1 MPSRLQVIL
10 VIGALAG
17 AAAAFLTFT
26 NQGPSQGLGSGL
38 QVSSGKAA
46 IGGPFSLV
54 DASGKRRTQ
63 EDFLGRPMLIFFGFT
78 HCPDVCPSGLQ
89 TLTVALDELGA
100 KSQELAAVFVSVD
113 PERDSPDVM
122 ASYLKSFHKDIVG
135 LTGTAD
141 EVQAAIKTFRVYAKK
156 VPSETNASDYTVDHS
171 AFLYLMDRN
180 GEYKKH
186 FPHSIDAAK
195 LAVELRAAL

>member
-17 AAAAFLTFT
+17 AAAAFLMFAG
-26 NQGPSQGLGSGL
+26 QGPGPGM

-54 DASGKRRTQ
+54 DATGKRRTQ
-63 EDFLGRPMLIFFGFT
+63 EDFFGRPMLIFFGFT

-100 KSQELAAVFVSVD
+100 KSEELAAVFVTVD
-113 PERDSPDVM
+113 PERDTPDVM
-122 ASYLKSFHKDIVG
+122 ASYLKSFHKGVVG

-141 EVQAAIKTFRVYAKK
+141 EVQGAIKSYRVYAKK
-156 VPSETNASDYTVDHS
+156 VPIESNPSDYTVDHS

-186 FPHSIDAAK
+186 FPHSIDAGK
-195 LAVELRAAL
+195 LAAELRAAL